1 MTKFLLNSAAAIFA
15 AVALTPAGPTAAKA
29 GPVCISDITP
39 PGMYRSCEY
48 HSVRQCRRDAIRGG
62 GVCARHR
69 YVNDGG
75 YLDGPSYGPMLIYD
89 RSYIAPVYYT
99 RPYVRAL

>member
-1 MTKFLLNSAAAIFA
+1 MRFSMT
-15 AVALTPAGPTAAKA
+15 AVATVFTALALTQAGSTPAKA
-29 GPVCISDITP
+29 GPVCIADVSP

-48 HSVRQCRRDAIRGG
+48 YSARECRRDAYRSG

-75 YLDGPSYGPMLIYD
+75 YLDGPSFGPMLIYD
-89 RSYIAPVYYT
+89 QRYAAPVYYT
-99 RPYVRAL
+99 RPYVRALY

>member
-1 MTKFLLNSAAAIFA
+1 MTKFLMTAAAAVLAA
-15 AVALTPAGPTAAKA
+15 AVLTPKGAQA
-29 GPVCISDITP
+29 GPVCMSDITP

-48 HSVRQCRRDAIRGG
+48 LSVRECRRNALRAG

-75 YLDGPSYGPMLIYD
+75 YLDTPSFGPMVLFD
-89 RSYIAPVYYT
+89 QSYFYAPPVYSGVT
-99 RPYVRAL
+99 VRARY

>member
-1 MTKFLLNSAAAIFA
+1 MKLLMTAAATVFVA
-15 AVALTPAGPTAAKA
+15 MALTQAGSMPAKA

-48 HSVRQCRRDAIRGG
+48 YSVRQCRRDAIRGG

-75 YLDGPSYGPMLIYD
+75 YLDGPSFGPMLIYD
-89 RSYIAPVYYT
+89 QSYMVPVYYT
-99 RPYVRAL
+99 RPYVRALY